1 MSNMKELQDL
11 YRKSKGQSG
20 GSTQQ
25 QTGEEVPISYDM
37 YNLYNLYHSKKDGA
51 KSGNVARPVTTLEQQ
66 AAARWGVARPIQPLA
81 SETQRAA
88 DSYVAKMDRD
98 ARQASAAYE
107 QSRDELTRSWW
118 DVIGNA
124 AQSAWN
130 AINGIQ
136 PSPEQGIRS
145 AEAGQRLS
153 AAVQAKDERGRLYK
167 EMETAKSAAQE
178 ARDYQQYVRLTE
190 KYGSTDA
197 LAQDYA
203 DRIKAI
209 EDEYREKPDQWRQAR
224 RQVNALEKEKQQ
236 HLDFLQSYETNL
248 KNNQENAAVLD
259 AWAKGHGGTYE
270 SYQLAQQN
278 YDELDRRVTQL
289 QNELMASGGAEQD
302 YSGWATDEMS
312 AAAIANRPTAKGNS
326 KELQTQLEQAI
337 REREQAKMILQYAQA
352 HQADELN
359 KAPDFELKAAS
370 GEEKFKAF
378 KQEQAPLR
386 ESWEANAGYAT
397 DEMSAAAIGDYVPYD
412 PRLYSDYREPDERW
426 TEDEKKR
433 FYYLFDDEKTR
444 QQAYDYAIGIDQ
456 KYNRS
461 DAEARDWSTRE
472 FATRNFGTG
481 AMASAVSVPA
491 NLIGGGVDYLRM
503 ALENSARGGIYETQ
517 YDGLSRWADTT
528 RGAIS
533 EKLNESGTISKDVP
547 VLGGKGLGDLYQLMM
562 SMADSSVAVM
572 AGGGA
577 ANAVFFGSAAASTT
591 RDALERGIP
600 GNRAVALGFAAGAAE
615 VAGETL
621 SVEHLLKQGDIA
633 DYLRHGLLRE
643 MAKQGGV
650 EASEEV
656 LTSIL
661 NMMADAVING
671 DQAELQQKVYVNVA
685 NGMAYDEAVRQAS
698 KEWLEELGTDAL
710 GGFLSG
716 GLMSGGRLALQSGV
730 AAVTKYTGDAKGD
743 LELARLTTEGSRSRS
758 LADQYQQRLDKKG
771 SITNLQ
777 AARLQA
783 QTSADISAADRPAL
797 LRAAEARLR
806 DQSTS
811 KLTSG
816 EYKRMA
822 QDVVDGVLGGRTSK
836 FSTALEQNV
845 YEEMRM
851 QIAGETVR
859 TGNWLDDAGL
869 KLTEARNAATKRMK
883 MVETKDGEKVEV
895 KNATMKD
902 GELQLTI
909 EQDGETKTVD
919 QKDLKLDQYQMRA
932 LKTLTDT
939 LGDDAAAAYNLM
951 SGTGLQYG
959 RASSIASYATAFGI
973 IRDTFGRSADTE
985 KAEAAALASSLR
997 KGLTDEQVR
1006 YAVAIGQKRA
1016 KENGT
1021 LITRE
1026 KSVWG
1031 TGKVTMDGGTLN
1043 DGTVLQGVKNKAQ
1056 VLRSRQYAAVKA
1068 VAKALGIDVVL
1079 FESRADKDGNLTGA
1093 QGAYQDGVIYLD
1105 WNAGMNDIKAT
1116 SERMLLRTM
1125 SHELTHFLQQNAPED
1140 YEKLKN
1146 YVTAY
1151 LAEKMGENYRKL
1163 VMEKMANQPG
1173 LSYDGAIDE
1182 VVADSCE
1189 TMLRDSQYVQEMIRK
1204 DRSFGQK
1211 IWDWIKKFF
1220 GRIEASDIGAK
1231 YMQATIDELREIW
1244 DSAMKNAVESR
1255 PDVETSTAEI
1265 KAEVLQSNAEA
1276 LTEIDPTE
1284 EAATATMPDGQ
1295 QYSIR
1300 SMKHDIAEGKMFE
1313 DLARYTDMSREE
1325 TQELRKN
1332 LERLTDI
1339 IALNRDILDLNESF
1353 GKDNRPF
1360 KPYKPNSD
1368 PLYTLSLDFSTLCRK
1383 RLMTQ
1388 YVIERLQ
1395 TELTDSQT
1403 GKRGRPLTAEEQLA
1417 VRDLMKEYGQQEKA
1431 LKVACAMCYVEAA
1444 RLKAPGQ
1451 IQRFMRDPTEPM
1463 RRYFALKNKDF
1474 NASVREAQ
1482 ADFKEQHGY
1491 ARDAKKADMKPADRN
1506 ALNKLS
1512 DRLRSEYRFT
1522 AEEQAEL
1529 DLAKTLPN
1537 ETYLTAANLARLAE
1551 EHPVIYDAYTATI
1564 RSATRSKSLEADIP
1578 YYYGDSSRVVSD
1590 DFIAAVNRE
1599 NGMRFSSW
1607 SDFQIQHMLDMMT
1620 AVIELSTRHCAMHG
1634 YTKFL
1639 EQVRIFGRTGMM
1651 FNMSGV
1657 ANGTG
1662 LKADGSLDFSPTES
1676 VLVFGQDGEYDAI
1689 QAREDFPET
1698 AGLQCIGISTEH
1710 IQALLDSDI
1719 IDYIIPYHTSGLNAT
1734 LRRMAQISNWKD
1746 FTAFQNA
1753 KQDPSI
1759 RFDPSIHDRETWH
1772 KEPVFSEF
1780 FIAAKQES
1788 NGYRA
1793 GEKGIIT
1800 MRRAADLYKQMCRD
1814 RGMMP
1819 KFSWGNSK
1827 VDADFSNDP
1836 NYWKLLIDRKMINQ
1850 KTGALIE
1857 QKPVRPDF
1865 DFKLIEQMVQEAVD
1879 AYDPTLQDRALNYV
1893 REHLDELPQRIA
1905 DLKKAGAV
1913 KKVTSK
1919 TNKAAKTLQ
1928 AGPVAAVSEG
1938 NAIPQLSTRSTQ
1950 TAEEVEA
1957 EAEEMSDARTQFS
1970 VRQGPPPKKTMIGYK
1985 VFMADKKHP
1994 GQMYPTKVKNPGG
2007 QGTPIGV
2014 WLDADTGEIA
2024 RNPDGSIKTNTRGRI
2039 SVKANGGTLA
2049 WRPGWHLGSLPEA
2062 NQMNRVDPK
2071 NPESDNSNRGT
2082 TGLMWDNYIFCEC
2095 EFAAD
2100 EDYQL
2105 EAFEFG
2111 TDEKGLYNH
2120 SQAGLPYIPK
2130 DGYYKYRTNPDPSTA
2145 PWFISGS
2152 IRITKILDDDMRREI
2167 IEQWNAEHPDQQMR
2181 FTERY
2186 SGKPIN
2192 LADYGLKAGPVAA
2205 TEDLSSVAPG
2215 VDYSD
2220 EIRNLPG
2227 YTRHA
2232 LNFDDPNVQE
2242 AFRIQQIEDRK
2253 DYYIDKYN
2261 REHRDELENASKK
2274 AATTGGRVQFAVRQG
2289 MTEQER
2295 YDELKNRN
2303 ISVQIDRKSSKYQ
2316 SDIDSLAVAPRARAL
2331 AKQIIVPLA
2340 EELGVL
2346 NKAMTTPEVDVQFI
2360 FSGGGLKESRQKQ
2373 LEYGGNYVDFAKALI
2388 NIDDILGSAILIEQ
2402 HSDYYVETARANE
2415 HLINNSVLLG
2425 AFYDGEN
2432 IVPVLF
2438 EVKKYDNTPDGR
2450 LYLTVTL
2457 TKIKADV
2464 RTGENQTESDEPSL
2478 LSAFDYSIADIFKEI
2493 KPEDDSFLKYI
2504 PGQFLN
2510 DGQRTAKAKAVAAHE
2525 KRLADLRAEYK
2536 AQQGQKTSKKA
2547 AKNAYQLST
2556 RGDLGYHAGD
2566 LGKAEHLNIQ
2576 GRDRGTG
2583 HFGTGT
2589 YFVGEEEKVTK
2600 DSYYGK
2606 RPQHAVDFS
2615 DYNLFRP
2622 RNDQAGYQLHDAL
2635 RIIDGGIKREW
2646 IRPALDDQFNIINP
2660 TGYYD
2665 LAKSKYG
2672 EDWAH
2677 GDNLLNARL
2686 EYAADNGIK
2695 LKTLDEY
2702 KADVGEDIDDSD
2714 LMFYYEDY
2722 VKETIKEEIDSI
2734 NAEYRE
2740 FEKAVFDLNL
2750 LTGLKDSKIYSALMA
2765 VADYQDATPRN
2776 ARADSYATVFMKA
2789 MGYDGVDVR
2798 GTRLDNT
2805 QYGSVIYDV
2814 KPATV
2819 AYSIRGGTKTDTQ
2832 LLRDL
2837 YDRIEAKVEARAK
2850 RNEAGLEKGYQKMV
2864 RDKQGVIYELQEEQR
2879 KALEKFHE
2887 LSERYYEKEREV
2899 NAALQELDRLVQ
2911 HSGSREQ
2918 IQAQRAKVSAKEEQ
2932 MAKALER
2939 LTQAKGGSEIQEIL
2953 RQEREIQAQRTQDR
2967 IRDSIDR
2974 RDLRKRIDKLWKELN
2989 ARVTNPSEKKRIPVE
3004 LMQQTLDVLEALN
3017 MDTSREGSKAGE
3029 KLRAKLDSLQA
3040 RYRELQ
3046 NDPDFRRA
3054 AVYDAQVAEYLTN
3067 MIAQVGDTPINK
3079 MSVAQMETVLETLKA
3094 MVYTANRALKLKLG
3108 EQELEAYEVSKAMTR
3123 ETRSVEKPKT
3133 GFLSTWINAQLSP
3146 ERMFNRLGGYSKDSY
3161 WGKVYGMLN
3170 EGQLKQTRLQM
3181 EGSLIFEDLME
3192 KENEKNFQKLLD
3204 PKNTVDI
3211 GLKDE
3216 NGEPVL
3222 ITHGMMISLYMH
3234 LQNDQNIR
3242 HIAYGGLT
3250 IPALQDYYNGKKVR
3264 GNERATRVGG
3274 ALQEIA
3280 EVNDRLHETEDA
3292 DEIAEL
3298 EQQRDEAALR
3308 AMDFVEG
3315 LREEI
3320 DKQLTDYDRQWIA
3333 ASKELFDGFSK
3344 RELNQT
3350 TLEVYGIKRANVENY
3365 YPIWVDGDF
3374 LNTPFETV
3382 AKDMSLENAGFMKE
3396 RIDSSK
3402 PIRLADVT
3410 DVTSSQIR
3418 KVAQYCG
3425 LMPAIRGFNKVWGKT
3440 QTGYR
3445 DSLQKAVHETFGQA
3459 GVKYVENL
3467 MADLNGARGGQDSA
3481 LGEFLNRM
3489 RGHMAQASLTMSLR
3503 VAMGQTASYPTAA
3516 AVVGWGP
3523 LMKALAHGGRN
3534 NTIISRADQEL
3545 IRKWSPLL
3553 YYRMK
3558 GYSTTELGDIA
3569 GMNDK
3574 FSRLWKKAWWLTGWI
3589 QATDGATVGR
3599 LWYAAEY
3606 YVQDHNKDLVKGT
3619 DAYYEAVAK
3628 VFNDIVEKTQPD
3640 YTTMQ
3645 RPDILRSPNALVKQ
3659 LTMFLTQRLQNF
3671 NILYDAA
3678 ATYSKYKADAKAGR
3692 NGVTTEDVRQAGIA
3706 TRRAVISQLAAA
3718 ATITAFKF
3726 LADAILHSMNNYR
3739 DDDDEELKAESISR
3753 EILDMF
3759 MDSLAGNVL
3768 GGGEIYDLIES
3779 KVFGKTYYGIEVG
3792 GLATVMDMV
3801 DAFSST
3807 FDHVLKAAKDDEY
3820 EYGREQ
3826 ILKDVDKLARNISTV
3841 AGIPYAN
3848 GKKIAFGLFY
3858 HAQDIRNGA
3867 FLSYEAGVER
3877 SNAQQASRLY
3887 RAYTNGDGA
3896 KVKQILEEVPEDKQ
3910 KDVYSAVRKLI
3921 REQQK
3926 SGELNVYEAMRQMK
3940 NYGGATDQVMAEYI
3954 KDLYEAG
3961 ALPKADAEKY
3971 LQEYA
3976 GRTKEAATKTVTNVD
3991 GKQASGVN
3999 YNDIDDMFKIG
4010 TMNAEE
4016 ARKALVGYGID
4027 KDTANMKVEYW
4038 SYQQK
4043 NPGTAMTTENRFE
4056 VYWKN
4061 YKPIGMT
4068 PSMYDDF
4075 YVAWNAVQGT
4085 DKNHD
4090 GKTDANSKKPE
4101 RIAIIDSLPLS
4112 REQKDALFSMEW
4124 KTGLQDAPWNK

>member
-1 MSNMKELQDL
+1 MP
-11 YRKSKGQSG
+11 KSFN
-20 GSTQQ
+20 
-25 QTGEEVPISYDM
+25 EW
-37 YNLYNLYHSKKDGA
+37 KKREPRSFADW
-51 KSGNVARPVTTLEQQ
+51 KTEQQ
-66 AAARWGVARPIQPLA
+66 SRGGNAGYSRQVVKAGQQDSAVDQYVAQMNA
-81 SETQRAA
+81 NAQRAT
-88 DSYVAKMDRD
+88 D
-98 ARQASAAYE
+98 AYE
-107 QSRDELTRSWW
+107 KSRDEMNRSWW
-118 DVIGNA
+118 DVLGNA
-124 AQSAWN
+124 VQSGWN
-130 AINGIQ
+130 AVNGIQ
-136 PSPEQGIRS
+136 PSPEQGIKS

-153 AAVQAKDERGRLYK
+153 AAVQSKDERGKLFRD
-167 EMETAKSAAQE
+167 METAKSAAKDAQ
-178 ARDYQQYVRLTE
+178 DYRQYVTGVQ
-190 KYGSTDA
+190 KYGSSEA
-197 LAQDYA
+197 LFQSYA
-203 DRIKAI
+203 DRIKEI
-209 EDEYREKPDQWRQAR
+209 EDEYRNTPDMWREARKHVKELEQERDSLKDYEDSLKKGQA
-224 RQVNALEKEKQQ
+224 NATL
-236 HLDFLQSYETNL
+236 
-248 KNNQENAAVLD
+248 LD
-259 AWAKGHGGTYE
+259 AWSKGHGGTYE
-270 SYQLAQQN
+270 SYRLAQQN
-278 YDELDRRVTQL
+278 YNELDRRVTQL
-289 QNELMASGGAEQD
+289 QNELMVSGGAAEVD
-302 YSGWATDEMS
+302 YSGYVVDDLS
-312 AAAIANRPTAKGNS
+312 AATFEAAKAAPKADAG
-326 KELQTQLEQAI
+326 KVQAQLEAAI
-337 REREQAKMILQYAQA
+337 REREQAKLILQYAQA

-386 ESWEANAGYAT
+386 ESWETNAGYAT

-481 AMASAVSVPA
+481 AMASALSVPA
-491 NLIGGGVDYLRM
+491 NLVGGGVDYMRM
-503 ALENSARGGIYETQ
+503 ALENSARGGVYETQ
-517 YDGLSRWADTT
+517 YDGWSRWADTT
-528 RGAIS
+528 RGAIA

-591 RDALERGIP
+591 RDALERGIS

-661 NMMADAVING
+661 NMIADAVING

-698 KEWLEELGTDAL
+698 KEWLEDLGTDAL

-716 GLMSGGRLALQSGV
+716 GLMSGGRLALQSGA

-822 QDVVDGVLGGRTSK
+822 QDVVDGVLDGKDGK
-836 FSTALEQNV
+836 FATALEQNV

-883 MVETKDGEKVEV
+883 MVETKDGEKAEV
-895 KNATMKD
+895 KSATMKD

-909 EQDGETKTVD
+909 EQDGETKPVD
-919 QKDLKLDQYQMRA
+919 LKDLKLDQYQMRA

-1021 LITRE
+1021 IITRE

-1079 FESRADKDGNLTGA
+1079 FESRADKDGNLSGA

-1105 WNAGMNDIKAT
+1105 WNAGMNNIKAT

-1125 SHELTHFLQQNAPED
+1125 SHELTHFLQQNASED

-1146 YVTAY
+1146 YVTSY

-1189 TMLRDSQYVQEMIRK
+1189 TMLRDSQYVQEMVRK

-1211 IWDWIKKFF
+1211 IWDWIKSFF
-1220 GRIEASDIGAK
+1220 RKIEASDTGAK
-1231 YMQATIDELREIW
+1231 YMQATIDELRDIW
-1244 DSAMKNAVESR
+1244 DSAMQNAVESR
-1255 PDVETSTAEI
+1255 TDVETSTAEM
-1265 KAEVLQSNAEA
+1265 KAEVLQSNTEA

-1417 VRDLMKEYGQQEKA
+1417 VRDLMKEYAQQEKA

-1639 EQVRIFGRTGMM
+1639 EQVRIFGKTGMM

-1780 FIAAKQES
+1780 FNAAKQES

-1793 GEKGIIT
+1793 GEKGIVT
-1800 MRRAADLYKQMCRD
+1800 MRRAADLYKQMCRE

-1913 KKVTSK
+1913 KKATSK

-1938 NAIPQLSTRSTQ
+1938 NTAPQLSVRKAAPVQPSDGSWQRGHSEEWFRQNGFPIYSDVPEAQREANEDAESKAQEERDKRDGGHGTQIEGTEDTYRKLFESIKKKFPDRWQNMRILDASSGLGYGTRAGREMGFKNITDIEPFWNRKKYDAGKGVGTQ
-1950 TAEEVEA
+1950 PDYEDYSYLQDLIDSGEVEPFDFIISNA
-1957 EAEEMSDARTQFS
+1957 VLNVVPQDTRDDLTVAM
-1970 VRQGPPPKKTMIGYK
+1970 
-1985 VFMADKKHP
+1985 
-1994 GQMYPTKVKNPGG
+1994 GQMLKPGG
-2007 QGTPIGV
+2007 QMFVNVISKDYEGAVKSTPEVQTKTLKSGKVVNIGAVRTMEGDYSKGGNMNGRGHETFV
-2014 WLDADTGEIA
+2014 WKSNSVQKVFSYPELAGYLRDALGPGYTFEKASLGMTGVMAKKSAEASQRMPQMSA
-2024 RNPDGSIKTNTRGRI
+2024 RKSWNSMTEAEQEQAVIENRAFNESQTRTGSPLVTLKGSDI
-2039 SVKANGGTLA
+2039 SRGGTLA
-2049 WRPGWHLGSLPEA
+2049 GIRYPIGKVIGGRLYIHKSYADTIGDIDPKFRETLAKAEDVLQREYPGFQYNCINYHPASGEIQFQEAPDFDTAREPVVGMQINVQADGTVTEANRGKPFQQIWHHKWQWVGNDYTGFNVRESWEWSKEWLSTILGASKGGSMRAWNEQLAEYGLPE
-2062 NQMNRVDPK
+2062 DGSK
-2071 NPESDNSNRGT
+2071 N
-2082 TGLMWDNYIFCEC
+2082 
-2095 EFAAD
+2095 
-2100 EDYQL
+2100 
-2105 EAFEFG
+2105 
-2111 TDEKGLYNH
+2111 
-2120 SQAGLPYIPK
+2120 
-2130 DGYYKYRTNPDPSTA
+2130 
-2145 PWFISGS
+2145 
-2152 IRITKILDDDMRREI
+2152 
-2167 IEQWNAEHPDQQMR
+2167 
-2181 FTERY
+2181 
-2186 SGKPIN
+2186 
-2192 LADYGLKAGPVAA
+2192 
-2205 TEDLSSVAPG
+2205 
-2215 VDYSD
+2215 
-2220 EIRNLPG
+2220 
-2227 YTRHA
+2227 
-2232 LNFDDPNVQE
+2232 
-2242 AFRIQQIEDRK
+2242 
-2253 DYYIDKYN
+2253 
-2261 REHRDELENASKK
+2261 
-2274 AATTGGRVQFAVRQG
+2274 AATTGGRVQMSVRSNAKTVDPSGITPVNEITDRSKYDYLVDSFRKDGYRGRPIVAVGDEGDAVALTGSHRLAAAKEADIDVPVVFIPYDSSNEYIMALVDAARDEDRTLAAREAYEAG
-2289 MTEQER
+2289 AISKDVYDLIARE
-2295 YDELKNRN
+2295 DEL
-2303 ISVQIDRKSSKYQ
+2303 
-2316 SDIDSLAVAPRARAL
+2316 
-2331 AKQIIVPLA
+2331 
-2340 EELGVL
+2340 
-2346 NKAMTTPEVDVQFI
+2346 
-2360 FSGGGLKESRQKQ
+2360 
-2373 LEYGGNYVDFAKALI
+2373 
-2388 NIDDILGSAILIEQ
+2388 
-2402 HSDYYVETARANE
+2402 
-2415 HLINNSVLLG
+2415 NS
-2425 AFYDGEN
+2425 EN
-2432 IVPVLF
+2432 
-2438 EVKKYDNTPDGR
+2438 
-2450 LYLTVTL
+2450 
-2457 TKIKADV
+2457 
-2464 RTGENQTESDEPSL
+2464 
-2478 LSAFDYSIADIFKEI
+2478 
-2493 KPEDDSFLKYI
+2493 
-2504 PGQFLN
+2504 
-2510 DGQRTAKAKAVAAHE
+2510 
-2525 KRLADLRAEYK
+2525 
-2536 AQQGQKTSKKA
+2536 
-2547 AKNAYQLST
+2547 
-2556 RGDLGYHAGD
+2556 
-2566 LGKAEHLNIQ
+2566 
-2576 GRDRGTG
+2576 
-2583 HFGTGT
+2583 
-2589 YFVGEEEKVTK
+2589 
-2600 DSYYGK
+2600 
-2606 RPQHAVDFS
+2606 
-2615 DYNLFRP
+2615 
-2622 RNDQAGYQLHDAL
+2622 
-2635 RIIDGGIKREW
+2635 
-2646 IRPALDDQFNIINP
+2646 
-2660 TGYYD
+2660 
-2665 LAKSKYG
+2665 
-2672 EDWAH
+2672 
-2677 GDNLLNARL
+2677 
-2686 EYAADNGIK
+2686 
-2695 LKTLDEY
+2695 
-2702 KADVGEDIDDSD
+2702 
-2714 LMFYYEDY
+2714 
-2722 VKETIKEEIDSI
+2722 
-2734 NAEYRE
+2734 
-2740 FEKAVFDLNL
+2740 
-2750 LTGLKDSKIYSALMA
+2750 
-2765 VADYQDATPRN
+2765 
-2776 ARADSYATVFMKA
+2776 
-2789 MGYDGVDVR
+2789 
-2798 GTRLDNT
+2798 
-2805 QYGSVIYDV
+2805 YDV
-2814 KPATV
+2814 PYDQQARF
-2819 AYSIRGGTKTDTQ
+2819 SMRGGTKTDTQ

-2837 YDRIEAKVEARAK
+2837 YDRIEAKVEARAE
-2850 RNEAGLEKGYQKMV
+2850 RNEAGLNKAYQRMLS
-2864 RDKQGVIYELQEEQR
+2864 DKQGVIYELQENQR

-2911 HSGSREQ
+2911 HSGDRKA
-2918 IQAQRAKVSAKEEQ
+2918 IQAQRAKVSAKEQQ

-2953 RQEREIQAQRTQDR
+2953 RQEREIQMQRTQDR

-2974 RDLRKRIDKLWKELN
+2974 RDLRQRINKLWKDLN
-2989 ARVTNPSEKKRIPVE
+2989 QKVTSPSEKKRIPVE
-3004 LMQQTLDVLEALN
+3004 LMQQTLDVLEAIN
-3017 MDTSREGSKAGE
+3017 MDTSREGSKTGE
-3029 KLRAKLDSLQA
+3029 KLRAKLDSLRA
-3040 RYRELQ
+3040 RYEELK

-3094 MVYTANRALKLKLG
+3094 MVHTASRALKLKLG
-3108 EQELEAYEVSKAMTR
+3108 EQELEAYEVSKAMTK

-3133 GFLSTWINAQLSP
+3133 GFLSTWLNAQLSP

-3234 LQNDQNIR
+3234 LQNDQNR
-3242 HIAYGGLT
+3242 DHVLYGGLT
-3250 IPALQDYYNGKKVR
+3250 IPSLKDYYNGKKVK
-3264 GNERATRVGG
+3264 GEERAVRVGG
-3274 ALQEIA
+3274 VLQEIRDLNERIDNTDDMEELLDLQA
-3280 EVNDRLHETEDA
+3280 KRDQIGA
-3292 DEIAEL
+3292 DYYAEL
-3298 EQQRDEAALR
+3298 MTAIEA
-3308 AMDFVEG
+3308 
-3315 LREEI
+3315 
-3320 DKQLTDYDRQWIA
+3320 QLTDYDRQWIA
-3333 ASKELFDGFSK
+3333 ASRELFDGFSK
-3344 RELNQT
+3344 RELNKT
-3350 TLEVYGIKRANVENY
+3350 TLDVYGIKRANVENY
-3365 YPIWVDGDF
+3365 FPIWVDGDF

-3382 AKDMSLENAGFMKE
+3382 AKDLSLENAGFMKE
-3396 RIDSSK
+3396 RINSKK
-3402 PIRLADVT
+3402 PIRLGDISDVA
-3410 DVTSSQIR
+3410 SSQIR

-3440 QTGYR
+3440 EQDYR

-3553 YYRMK
+3553 YYRLK

-3574 FSRLWKKAWWLTGWI
+3574 FSRLWKKARWLTGWI
-3589 QATDGATVGR
+3589 QAMDGATVGR

-3606 YVQDHNKDLVKGT
+3606 YVQDHNKALVKGT

-3706 TRRAVISQLAAA
+3706 TRRAVISQVVAA
-3718 ATITAFKF
+3718 ATITGFKF
-3726 LADAILHSMNNYR
+3726 LADALLHSMNNYR
-3739 DDDDEELKAESISR
+3739 DDDDEELKAESISQ

-3820 EYGREQ
+3820 KYGREQ

-3848 GKKIAFGLFY
+3848 GKKIALGLY
-3858 HAQDIRNGA
+3858 HHALDIRNGA
-3867 FLSYEAGVER
+3867 FLSFEAGVER

-3940 NYGGATDQVMAEYI
+3940 NYGGSTDQIMAEYI

-3976 GRTKEAATKTVTNVD
+3976 GKTKEAATKTVTNVD

-3999 YNDIDDMFKIG
+3999 YNDIDDMFKLG

-4016 ARKALVGYGID
+4016 ARKALVGYGIAQ
-4027 KDTANMKVEYW
+4027 DTANMKVEYW

-4043 NPGTAMTTENRFE
+4043 NPGTAMTTEDRFE
-4056 VYWKN
+4056 TYWKK
-4061 YKPIGMT
+4061 YRPVGMT

-4075 YVAWNAVQGT
+4075 YVQWNAVQGT

-4090 GKTDANSKKPE
+4090 GKADANSKKYE